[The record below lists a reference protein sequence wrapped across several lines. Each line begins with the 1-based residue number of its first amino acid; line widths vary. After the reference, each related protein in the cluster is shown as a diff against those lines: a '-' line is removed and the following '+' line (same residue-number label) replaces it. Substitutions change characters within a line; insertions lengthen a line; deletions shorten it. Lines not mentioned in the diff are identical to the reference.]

1 MQAVNSKS
9 LFHFICG
16 QMEKLDNNDITV
28 ESAQAQSNLAKQAI
42 NILNYEIK
50 RAELMVKLDECNK
63 NGASIRLREIEGKAF
78 DDTVN
83 K

>member
-1 MQAVNSKS
+1 MQPVNSKS

-50 RAELMVKLDECNK
+50 RAELMIKLDEHNK
-63 NGASIRLREIEGKAF
+63 NGNAIKVREIEGKAF

-83 K
+83 R

>member
-50 RAELMVKLDECNK
+50 RAELMIKLDEHNK
-63 NGASIRLREIEGKAF
+63 NGNAIKVREIEGKAF

-83 K
+83 R

>member
-1 MQAVNSKS
+1 MQPVNSKS

-50 RAELMVKLDECNK
+50 RAELMIKLDEHNK
-63 NGASIRLREIEGKAF
+63 NFNLIKVREIEGKAF
-78 DDTVN
+78 DDTIN

>member
-1 MQAVNSKS
+1 MQPVNSKS

-28 ESAQAQSNLAKQAI
+28 ESAQAQSNLTKQAI

-63 NGASIRLREIEGKAF
+63 NGSSIRLREIEGKAF

>member
-1 MQAVNSKS
+1 MQPVNSKS

-28 ESAQAQSNLAKQAI
+28 ESEQAQSNLAKQAI

-63 NGASIRLREIEGKAF
+63 NESSIRLREIEGKAF

>member
-1 MQAVNSKS
+1 MQPVNSKS

-50 RAELMVKLDECNK
+50 RAELMIKLDEHNK
-63 NGASIRLREIEGKAF
+63 NGSSIKVREIEGKAF

>member
-1 MQAVNSKS
+1 MQPVNSKS

-50 RAELMVKLDECNK
+50 RPVFITL
-63 NGASIRLREIEGKAF
+63 I
-78 DDTVN
+78 
-83 K
+83 